1 MCVAVPGK
9 IEKLEETVATVD
21 VGGGATV
28 QVRMDLVPEAVEG
41 EWVLVHAG
49 FALDVLDEESALET
63 QRLLAEADML
73 VRQDLPEEDQ

>member
-9 IEKLEETVATVD
+9 ITELNDDTATVD

-28 QVRMDLVPEAVEG
+28 KVVMTLCPDASAG

-49 FALDVLDEESALET
+49 FALDKMDEEQALET
-63 QRLLAEADML
+63 QAMLAEADML
-73 VRQDLPEEDQ
+73 KAQMDEEIA